1 MSKTDEI
8 TQLFSTIVDPIK
20 YPKLEGKTDKIMEWI
35 KANEARI
42 PELGRKAFMNE
53 ISTYCDNDKKI
64 KSALGKVLKEYKQY
78 ITDHP
83 PQKPNESTGDDDHK
97 EKPIAGPTETN
108 AAIQLSHIIRSFS
121 DQKLEGKKDQ
131 IMEWIQ
137 TNSARIPQLNRKGFI
152 DAISAHCGDKKI
164 KGSLGKIWK
173 QYHVEL
179 VQYSVSTPGPAP
191 NTTATTETDL
201 DHKGQEEEEPQPTQ
215 VTIAP
220 IFSDIIDPI
229 KYTKLEGK
237 TNKIMEWIKANEA
250 RIPELE
256 RKAFMNEISAYCD
269 DKKIKSTLGKVWKEY
284 TQYITDHPPQKPN
297 ESTGDD
303 DNKEKPIVIET
314 NAAILSET
322 TQLLSGIIRP
332 FNDPKLEGKKDQ
344 IMEWIQTN
352 SARIP
357 QLNRKGFIDAIS
369 AHCGDKKIKGSLG
382 KIWKQYHVELV
393 QYSVSTPG
401 PAPNT
406 TATTETDLDHKG
418 QEEEEPQPTQVTI
431 APIFSDIIDPIKY
444 TKLEGKTNKI
454 MEWIKANE
462 ARIPEL
468 ERKSFMNEISAYC
481 DDKKIKSTLGKVW
494 KEYTQY
500 ITDHPPQKPNESTGD
515 DDNKEKPIVIETN
528 AAILSETTQL
538 LSGIIRPF
546 NDPKLEGKKD
556 QIMEWIETNDARI
569 PQLDRKGFMN
579 EVSAYCDDK
588 KIKTAL
594 GKVWKQYL
602 AQLKHE
608 DPGTPVPNT
617 SEIEL
622 KHQNASPQP
631 PMAEPKP
638 EEEEVNGRIEADEDD
653 DSGESSSESC
663 YAEHERQLRSVEQ
676 MPVYIHRA
684 IWFRSDDEHLERLV
698 DQAVKHLLSPKR
710 SIYWNDAEFITNLYD
725 SKEFEK
731 NVELIGNNF
740 QFFGDFVQTTFKRQL
755 LLDAMAQEEEQNKET
770 TEDEENSDSDDDGQ
784 PGIVSRA
791 RTSRSDD
798 DNCTHKVWINE
809 QKEDIEDIEDAF
821 GYHICSAKEINLFRQ
836 IRDVGDDMLK
846 LNVDAIPDASQN
858 ISSDFEWAAWRSCG
872 KALRKQIKE
881 TGSTQETYGLWEILN
896 GEKMTQWNEG
906 GKNPGV
912 PIPHLNIIF
921 ELLRW
926 YYRQKIECEQKTA
939 VQSHKVLPELV
950 TDALEAQYCATPY
963 KPRLVNIDIYIHDKD
978 IKGDDTPH
986 YVLTWWNCKKRT
998 ACNAIAIKN
1007 MTGVKDTDKDPI
1019 QKYYIRFKVSELNYS
1034 SDPRSIEWQ
1043 WYDNN
1048 ASEYKQFSDYKYDA
1062 ENAHLEGLLHKQI
1075 EATYQANI
1083 DENFPWK
1090 WFDKFNGAQISH
1102 LRSALVTNGIKQNS
1116 SYLVRFTRLSYGIQQ
1131 PKESDEEEQK
1141 KRKRKEKQFER
1152 KHKRHSSIMN
1162 KNDLEKAMEGDD
1174 TPSVHLILSM
1184 EQVAVNKSDK
1194 TLFARNLKRLKDGKN
1209 SLKGQYSGSEPFV
1222 KRWLEK
1228 YQLATEAQQKYFWS
1242 FMLAIATKIKLMN
1255 IEIENQLVTI
1265 PIREHKKQPQTVFS
1279 ADATSEVAQEQ
1290 QDALLYKGFLVPP
1303 VLGEAITDAIQ
1314 SDANASIEKI
1324 RESIEKRSKTRVL
1337 KKSKVKE
1344 QGLIN
1349 EYDPDAEFV
1358 YVHEVGADQ
1367 YLEQEAT
1374 MFRFAEIVRK
1384 FIIESKHLKN
1394 DSSLWPYYR
1403 NFSHQQDH
1411 KVYHTLVNR
1420 FNLSLMFNK
1429 KNIFDLFNSDAEETS
1444 IGCLRHFS
1452 CNDSDSNEPNDETQ
1466 GEDQI
1471 AIRHTRKYAAT
1482 LLLQRWNTLRNLNVL
1497 RQQLSVIFNH
1507 FHDEKSTQ
1515 KEMVEKAIALHEDGT
1530 WEGKITKINKELE
1543 ENIKHK
1549 KSGWQFLSEY
1559 GNLKD
1564 NNPIDIAINEF
1575 PFFESFCKQFL
1586 FNEVKED
1593 RKKQNDPGE
1602 NQWFREFKQS
1612 WAAIPQWWAPKHDLL
1627 LLQLALK
1634 YNMNHIDYVAELNGE
1649 NSFNYRLRLK
1659 DRTHYLE
1666 FSHFCGQSSNVL
1678 HRLSYITN
1686 TMVDELLE
1694 VKPSLIDIR
1703 VPRKQRD
1710 EYDYK
1715 QESFIFS
1722 DYDKSTHE
1730 QYVVR
1735 ELDVIETYK
1744 PASKHA
1750 KLDSAEHEKYREI
1763 LNPVIADIVQ
1773 DLRTTWP
1780 PGEKEPIFD
1789 KKDTEL
1795 VPLVVIGAEE
1805 EEKAPLI
1812 HLPFT
1817 RQVRSSDE
1825 EDEEEE
1831 EFAAKEEES
1840 KADKIKNTIDPFISR
1855 DLKVELSEVI
1865 NAFDMIQYG
1874 RPMAR
1879 FVISQ
1884 IKEYGMDELWT
1895 ILGVVM
1901 EAIPFQM
1908 AQEILRSEME
1918 SLSRG
1923 TPQQLETLCLQMVD
1937 GTNWRISSALR
1948 MAEYFS
1954 QIAEEDALREK
1965 EWERISSNF
1974 ENIAHESVHDIESD
1988 HLLYLLLTIPLYD
2001 TSEPMNILKL
2011 ALEQK
2016 RTSFLNND
2024 RILKVITHIWH
2035 HGASI
2040 DIEQELEADEASF
2053 SDLLPILFFTP
2064 FKFYMTPIGYNW
2076 TLSVLFGL
2084 YLIYVLLYSFWV
2096 SRHVATV
2103 GQDLALWALN
2113 LGYILY
2119 EVSEWCDKGREYFS
2133 VTGLMNLFDIMISVC
2148 WIVLFIIN
2156 LFSNPNDFAYLDEI
2170 GHKLHDNHENH
2181 ERLLK
2186 AYTSLFG
2193 FQIVLLSTRF
2203 LTLFQNTEY
2212 LGGLLKIVQ
2221 MMFREIVKFLSVAFV
2236 VIAAFTFGFYF
2247 IYGLERTAELNEEAT
2262 TPVDFWDTI
2271 LFTFGLFVGGGT
2283 NADSDVGAIFTVFL
2297 TVVGM
2302 LVLTNLLIALMSTKY
2317 EEFQETAQEEVH
2329 FMQIETAIDL
2339 AHRDR
2344 LMPPPLNVIVYPLG
2358 VAIHLFVT
2366 LFAPCCNCYSHI
2378 NRRTYLMLDAF
2389 YCGCNRS
2396 MRRFYSAK
2404 RNHSIGKEQKKI
2416 DDAIQRQ
2423 LYKMDVCSLFAQVS
2437 GMSYCVNKCIQQ
2449 CWCRNRTWC
2458 RKICC
2463 YKKLYKEC
2471 KMRAKNTKSANP
2483 LAAYHKGCYNCIK
2496 LRIKDDQTTTTT
2508 VRGMSM
2514 KEYISTYEEVH
2525 AVKLHL
2531 ADTILLKH
2539 LTADTLLCNYCY
2551 QPYLERQVDKQMMPP
2566 FRVLMDVISCVAFL
2580 FTAWCPLVVFFVAMT
2595 IIEQLSQCFD
2605 VSIDGA
2611 AETTAADDTNK
2622 YEEFDREYFPHP
2634 EAQSVS
2640 FH

>member
-1 MSKTDEI
+1 MSKTDDISE
-8 TQLFSTIVDPIK
+8 LFSKIIDTINDEKLNEKKDKIMEWIREDDNRNNQITDQTNRSTEISQTVHVFSRIIDPIK
-20 YPKLEGKTDKIMEWI
+20 YPKFEGKTDKIMEWI

-42 PELGRKAFMNE
+42 HELDRKPFMNA
-53 ISTYCDNDKKI
+53 ISTYCNDKK
-64 KSALGKVLKEYKQY
+64 L
-78 ITDHP
+78 
-83 PQKPNESTGDDDHK
+83 N
-97 EKPIAGPTETN
+97 GP
-108 AAIQLSHIIRSFS
+108 
-121 DQKLEGKKDQ
+121 
-131 IMEWIQ
+131 
-137 TNSARIPQLNRKGFI
+137 
-152 DAISAHCGDKKI
+152 
-164 KGSLGKIWK
+164 
-173 QYHVEL
+173 
-179 VQYSVSTPGPAP
+179 
-191 NTTATTETDL
+191 
-201 DHKGQEEEEPQPTQ
+201 
-215 VTIAP
+215 
-220 IFSDIIDPI
+220 
-229 KYTKLEGK
+229 
-237 TNKIMEWIKANEA
+237 
-250 RIPELE
+250 
-256 RKAFMNEISAYCD
+256 
-269 DKKIKSTLGKVWKEY
+269 LGKVWKEY
-284 TQYITDHPPQKPN
+284 TQYITDHPLQKQN

-303 DNKEKPIVIET
+303 DNKET
-314 NAAILSET
+314 
-322 TQLLSGIIRP
+322 
-332 FNDPKLEGKKDQ
+332 KL
-344 IMEWIQTN
+344 
-352 SARIP
+352 
-357 QLNRKGFIDAIS
+357 
-369 AHCGDKKIKGSLG
+369 
-382 KIWKQYHVELV
+382 
-393 QYSVSTPG
+393 
-401 PAPNT
+401 
-406 TATTETDLDHKG
+406 
-418 QEEEEPQPTQVTI
+418 
-431 APIFSDIIDPIKY
+431 SDIIRS
-444 TKLEGKTNKI
+444 L
-454 MEWIKANE
+454 
-462 ARIPEL
+462 
-468 ERKSFMNEISAYC
+468 
-481 DDKKIKSTLGKVW
+481 
-494 KEYTQY
+494 
-500 ITDHPPQKPNESTGD
+500 
-515 DDNKEKPIVIETN
+515 
-528 AAILSETTQL
+528 
-538 LSGIIRPF
+538 

-602 AQLKHE
+602 AQLEHE

-1666 FSHFCGQSSNVL
+1666 FSHFCGQSSNIL
-1678 HRLSYITN
+1678 HRLAYITHIL
-1686 TMVDELLE
+1686 VDEITKI
-1694 VKPSLIDIR
+1694 KPSLVDIR
-1703 VPRKQRD
+1703 VPPKQRE
-1710 EYDYK
+1710 EYNYRDK
-1715 QESFIFS
+1715 SFIFS
-1722 DYDKSTHE
+1722 DYDKKTHL
-1730 QYVVR
+1730 QYVNNPSD
-1735 ELDVIETYK
+1735 EIEIYK
-1744 PASKHA
+1744 PASKQTKEDHA
-1750 KLDSAEHEKYREI
+1750 EYEKYREI
-1763 LNPVIADIVQ
+1763 LGPVVINLAQTIRKEWPEKKEKKKHTSIRLGKSSIQAGERINTHSESERSPLMIPLIQPHTSMEAIELIKEVVTDEELKTDIDAAQSPKHTHEEEDEDEEEV
-1773 DLRTTWP
+1773 DDET
-1780 PGEKEPIFD
+1780 D
-1789 KKDTEL
+1789 KKDTQKE
-1795 VPLVVIGAEE
+1795 
-1805 EEKAPLI
+1805 
-1812 HLPFT
+1812 
-1817 RQVRSSDE
+1817 
-1825 EDEEEE
+1825 
-1831 EFAAKEEES
+1831 AKP
-1840 KADKIKNTIDPFISR
+1840 KKKKISIDPFISR
-1855 DLKVELSEVI
+1855 DLETELYEVI
-1865 NAFDMIQYG
+1865 NAFDVMKYG
-1874 RPMAR
+1874 LPMAL
-1879 FVISQ
+1879 FVIHE
-1884 IKEYGMDELWT
+1884 ITEFAMDELWT

-1901 EAIPFQM
+1901 EAMPCQM
-1908 AQEILRSEME
+1908 AEMILYSKME
-1918 SLSRG
+1918 SLSRA
-1923 TPQQLETLCLQMVD
+1923 TTRQLETLCLKIVN
-1937 GTNWRISSALR
+1937 GTNWKITSALR
-1948 MAEYFS
+1948 MAEYFK
-1954 QIAEEDALREK
+1954 QIAEEDTLQSED
-1965 EWERISSNF
+1965 WMRISFNF
-1974 ENIAHESVHDIESD
+1974 ENIAHNLVHKIESD
-1988 HLLYLLLTIPLYD
+1988 HLLHLLLTVPLQETD
-2001 TSEPMNILKL
+2001 EPINIIKL

-2024 RILKVITHIWH
+2024 RILNVINHIWY
-2035 HGASI
+2035 HGPSL
-2040 DIEQELEADEASF
+2040 DIKQKELKPDSLPF
-2053 SDLLPILFFTP
+2053 SELLPILFFTP
-2064 FKFYMTPIGYNW
+2064 FKFYMLPIGYNF
-2076 TLSVLFGL
+2076 TRNILFAM
-2084 YLIYVLLYSFWV
+2084 YLIYVLWYSFRV
-2096 SRHVATV
+2096 VNETATAIWDTV
-2103 GQDLALWALN
+2103 LWILAL
-2113 LGYILY
+2113 GFILY
-2119 EVSEWCDKGREYFS
+2119 EISEWRDKGREYCS
-2133 VTGLMNLFDIMISVC
+2133 VNGLMNVWDIMISVL
-2148 WIVLFIIN
+2148 WIVLFIMN
-2156 LFSNPNDFAYLDEI
+2156 VLTLNAFADRP
-2170 GHKLHDNHENH
+2170 GHEV
-2181 ERLLK
+2181 LLK
-2186 AYTSLFG
+2186 AYTLFFG
-2193 FQIVLLSTRF
+2193 LQIFLLSTRF
-2203 LTLFQNTEY
+2203 LTLFQNTQY

-2221 MMFREIVKFLSVAFV
+2221 MMAQEIFKFFSVATV
-2236 VIAAFTFGFYF
+2236 VIVAFTFAFYF
-2247 IYGLERTAELNEEAT
+2247 IYGLEGITDDDTE
-2262 TPVDFWDTI
+2262 TPVGFWETI
-2271 LFTFGLFVGGGT
+2271 LFSFDLFIDGGT
-2283 NADSDVGAIFTVFL
+2283 NNESYVGALFTVFL
-2297 TVVGM
+2297 TVCGG
-2302 LVLTNLLIALMSTKY
+2302 LVLTNLLIALMTTKY
-2317 EEFQETAQEEVH
+2317 EDFQKTAQEEVN
-2329 FMQIETAIDL
+2329 FMQIESVIDL
-2339 AHRDR
+2339 AYRDR
-2344 LMPPPLNVIVYPLG
+2344 LMPPPLNVIVCPL
-2358 VAIHLFVT
+2358 AFIIHLFMT
-2366 LFAPCCNCYSHI
+2366 LGALLSKCCSTCTWCNCYSRI
-2378 NRRTYLMLDAF
+2378 NRGTYVCLNTC
-2389 YCGCNRS
+2389 YCGCNTSR
-2396 MRRFYSAK
+2396 RRFYAV
-2404 RNHSIGKEQKKI
+2404 KKI
-2416 DDAIQRQ
+2416 RIPLQKQEDDLVQNE
-2423 LYKMDVCSLFAQVS
+2423 LYKMNCCSLCKEVS
-2437 GMSYCVNKCIQQ
+2437 GIS
-2449 CWCRNRTWC
+2449 WCLREES
-2458 RKICC
+2458 I
-2463 YKKLYKEC
+2463 
-2471 KMRAKNTKSANP
+2471 P
-2483 LAAYHKGCYNCIK
+2483 LTAYHKGCYNCIK
-2496 LRIKDDQTTTTT
+2496 LKVNECDRNGKITTT
-2508 VRGMSM
+2508 VRGITM
-2514 KEYISTYEEVH
+2514 KDYIYKYEHEH
-2525 AVKLHL
+2525 GVKLHL
-2531 ADTILLKH
+2531 T
-2539 LTADTLLCNYCY
+2539 
-2551 QPYLERQVDKQMMPP
+2551 
-2566 FRVLMDVISCVAFL
+2566 
-2580 FTAWCPLVVFFVAMT
+2580 
-2595 IIEQLSQCFD
+2595 
-2605 VSIDGA
+2605 
-2611 AETTAADDTNK
+2611 
-2622 YEEFDREYFPHP
+2622 
-2634 EAQSVS
+2634 
-2640 FH
+2640 

>member
-1 MSKTDEI
+1 
-8 TQLFSTIVDPIK
+8 
-20 YPKLEGKTDKIMEWI
+20 
-35 KANEARI
+35 
-42 PELGRKAFMNE
+42 
-53 ISTYCDNDKKI
+53 
-64 KSALGKVLKEYKQY
+64 
-78 ITDHP
+78 
-83 PQKPNESTGDDDHK
+83 
-97 EKPIAGPTETN
+97 
-108 AAIQLSHIIRSFS
+108 
-121 DQKLEGKKDQ
+121 
-131 IMEWIQ
+131 MEWIQ

-1303 VLGEAITDAIQ
+1303 VLGEAIADAIQ
-1314 SDANASIEKI
+1314 SDANASIEI
-1324 RESIEKRSKTRVL
+1324 VRESIEKRSKTRVL
-1337 KKSKVKE
+1337 KKSKVME

-1349 EYDPDAEFV
+1349 YDEEDEDFV
-1358 YVHEVGADQ
+1358 YVHEVGDDQ
-1367 YLEQEAT
+1367 FLEREAN

-1403 NFSHQQDH
+1403 NNSHIEDH
-1411 KVYHTLVNR
+1411 DIYHTLVNR
-1420 FNLSLMFNK
+1420 FNLSLMFTQH
-1429 KNIFDLFNSDAEETS
+1429 NIFQLFETQSDDES
-1444 IGCLRHFS
+1444 IGCWRHF
-1452 CNDSDSNEPNDETQ
+1452 CNDCCLNKPNDAAQDAE
-1466 GEDQI
+1466 QI
-1471 AIRHTRKYAAT
+1471 AIRHRRKHAAT

-1497 RQQLSVIFNH
+1497 RHQLIVIFNH
-1507 FHDEKSTQ
+1507 IDNTMIEEVAPTFKWKDQIQT
-1515 KEMVEKAIALHEDGT
+1515 
-1530 WEGKITKINKELE
+1530 INE
-1543 ENIKHK
+1543 EFKTNMKFR
-1549 KSGWQFLSEY
+1549 WRFLSKY

-1564 NNPIDIAINEF
+1564 NNPIEISVEQY
-1575 PFFESFCKQFL
+1575 PLFESFCATFL
-1586 FNEVKED
+1586 FEQVRKD
-1593 RKKQNDPGE
+1593 RADLINPQD
-1602 NQWFREFKQS
+1602 NQWFREFKQAWS
-1612 WAAIPQWWAPKHDLL
+1612 AVPHWWQTKHDLIL
-1627 LLQLALK
+1627 LELALK
-1634 YNMNHIDYVAELNGE
+1634 YNTNHTCFTETLRGE
-1649 NSFNYRLRLK
+1649 KAFHFRMRLK
-1659 DRTHYLE
+1659 DRANYLE
-1666 FSHFCGQSSNVL
+1666 FTHFCGQSSNIL
-1678 HRLSYITN
+1678 HRLAYITHIL
-1686 TMVDELLE
+1686 VDEITKI
-1694 VKPSLIDIR
+1694 KPSLVDIR
-1703 VPRKQRD
+1703 VPPKQRE
-1710 EYDYK
+1710 EYNYRDK
-1715 QESFIFS
+1715 SFIFS
-1722 DYDKSTHE
+1722 DYDKKTHL
-1730 QYVVR
+1730 QYVNNPSD
-1735 ELDVIETYK
+1735 EIEIYK
-1744 PASKHA
+1744 PASKQTKEDHA
-1750 KLDSAEHEKYREI
+1750 EYEKWLPIIGPTVNNIAQTIRAEWPEKKEKKKHTSVRLGKSSI
-1763 LNPVIADIVQ
+1763 QA
-1773 DLRTTWP
+1773 
-1780 PGEKEPIFD
+1780 GERINTHSES
-1789 KKDTEL
+1789 ERS
-1795 VPLVVIGAEE
+1795 PLMI
-1805 EEKAPLI
+1805 PLI
-1812 HLPFT
+1812 QPHTSMEAIELIKEVVTDEELKTDIDAAQSPKHT
-1817 RQVRSSDE
+1817 HEE
-1825 EDEEEE
+1825 EDEEEVDDE
-1831 EFAAKEEES
+1831 TDKKDTLKEV
-1840 KADKIKNTIDPFISR
+1840 KPKKKKISIDPFISR
-1855 DLKVELSEVI
+1855 DLETELYEVI
-1865 NAFDMIQYG
+1865 NAFDVMKYG
-1874 RPMAR
+1874 LPMAL
-1879 FVISQ
+1879 FVIHE
-1884 IKEYGMDELWT
+1884 ITEFAMDELWT

-1901 EAIPFQM
+1901 EAMPCQM
-1908 AQEILRSEME
+1908 AEMILYSKME
-1918 SLSRG
+1918 SLSRA
-1923 TPQQLETLCLQMVD
+1923 TTRQLETLCLKIVN
-1937 GTNWRISSALR
+1937 GTNWKITSALR
-1948 MAEYFS
+1948 MAEYFK
-1954 QIAEEDALREK
+1954 QIAEEDTLQSED
-1965 EWERISSNF
+1965 WMRISFNF
-1974 ENIAHESVHDIESD
+1974 ENIAHNLVHKIESD
-1988 HLLYLLLTIPLYD
+1988 HLLHLLLTVPLQETD
-2001 TSEPMNILKL
+2001 EPINIIKL

-2024 RILKVITHIWH
+2024 RILNVINHIWY
-2035 HGASI
+2035 HGPSL
-2040 DIEQELEADEASF
+2040 DIKQKELKPDSLPF
-2053 SDLLPILFFTP
+2053 SELLPILFFTP
-2064 FKFYMTPIGYNW
+2064 FKFYMLPIGYNF
-2076 TLSVLFGL
+2076 TRNILFAM
-2084 YLIYVLLYSFWV
+2084 YLIYVLWYSFRV
-2096 SRHVATV
+2096 VNETATAIWDTV
-2103 GQDLALWALN
+2103 LWILAL
-2113 LGYILY
+2113 GFILY
-2119 EVSEWCDKGREYFS
+2119 EISEWRDKGREYCS
-2133 VTGLMNLFDIMISVC
+2133 VNGLMNVWDIMISVL
-2148 WIVLFIIN
+2148 WIVLFIMN
-2156 LFSNPNDFAYLDEI
+2156 VLTLNAFADRP
-2170 GHKLHDNHENH
+2170 GHEV
-2181 ERLLK
+2181 LLK
-2186 AYTSLFG
+2186 AYTLFFG
-2193 FQIVLLSTRF
+2193 LQIFLLSTRF
-2203 LTLFQNTEY
+2203 LTLFQNTQY

-2221 MMFREIVKFLSVAFV
+2221 MMAQEIFKFFSVATV
-2236 VIAAFTFGFYF
+2236 VIVAFTFAFYF
-2247 IYGLERTAELNEEAT
+2247 IYGLEGITDDDTE
-2262 TPVDFWDTI
+2262 TPVGFWETI
-2271 LFTFGLFVGGGT
+2271 LFSFDLFIDGGT
-2283 NADSDVGAIFTVFL
+2283 NNESYVGALFTVFL
-2297 TVVGM
+2297 TVCGG
-2302 LVLTNLLIALMSTKY
+2302 LVLTNLLIALMTTKY
-2317 EEFQETAQEEVH
+2317 EDFQKTAQEEVN
-2329 FMQIETAIDL
+2329 FMQIESVIDL
-2339 AHRDR
+2339 AYRDR
-2344 LMPPPLNVIVYPLG
+2344 LMPPPLNVIVCPL
-2358 VAIHLFVT
+2358 AFIIHLFMT
-2366 LFAPCCNCYSHI
+2366 LGALLSKCCSTCTWCNCYSRI
-2378 NRRTYLMLDAF
+2378 NRGTYVCLNTC
-2389 YCGCNRS
+2389 YCGCNTSR
-2396 MRRFYSAK
+2396 RRFYAV
-2404 RNHSIGKEQKKI
+2404 KKI
-2416 DDAIQRQ
+2416 RIPLQKQEDDLVQNE
-2423 LYKMDVCSLFAQVS
+2423 LYKMNCCSLCKEVS
-2437 GMSYCVNKCIQQ
+2437 GIS
-2449 CWCRNRTWC
+2449 WCLREES
-2458 RKICC
+2458 I
-2463 YKKLYKEC
+2463 
-2471 KMRAKNTKSANP
+2471 P
-2483 LAAYHKGCYNCIK
+2483 LTAYHKGCYNCIK
-2496 LRIKDDQTTTTT
+2496 LKVNECDRNGKITTT
-2508 VRGMSM
+2508 VRGITM
-2514 KEYISTYEEVH
+2514 KDYIYKYEHEH
-2525 AVKLHL
+2525 GVKLHL
-2531 ADTILLKH
+2531 ADTILLIH
-2539 LTADTLLCNYCY
+2539 LTADTLFCNYCF
-2551 QPYLERQVDKQMMPP
+2551 QPYLEDQVDKSLLHP
-2566 FRVLMDVISCVAFL
+2566 FRVLMDVISCFAFL
-2580 FTAWCPLVVFFVAMT
+2580 FTAWLPLVLFFVLMA
-2595 IIEQLSQCFD
+2595 IIEQLKQC
-2605 VSIDGA
+2605 VCCQCG
-2611 AETTAADDTNK
+2611 TARNKRRKLNRVNK
-2622 YEEFDREYFPHP
+2622 YEEFSAFRFDREYFPHS
-2634 EAQSVS
+2634 EA
-2640 FH
+2640 HIARPK